1 MHPVTHRVST
11 LLLTL
16 TAGLSL
22 TATAAPPASAAS
34 VATWDKVA
42 QCESGGNWSI
52 NTGNGYYGGLQIN
65 LTNWQHYGGT
75 DYAARPDLAGK
86 KQQIL
91 IAEKILAD
99 QGAGAWSCAANTGL
113 STDTADP
120 YPEDTGPVAM
130 IGDTG
135 NPAAAVL
142 GDRRAQV
149 FLVQGNGGLATANE
163 SGGGWGSLSSFAEA
177 GTAKS
182 VSTAVDSKGRA
193 VVFALQSNGGV
204 ATRTESAAGSHSFGN
219 WSFVAEAGAAV
230 QATAVRFADGRLGLV
245 VVQSNGGVAVRA
257 ESTPGSGRWGAWTIL
272 TSDGVKSV
280 TAGVE
285 ADGRIHLFALQTNGG
300 VAETTETA
308 PGTAAWRGWS
318 GGFAPA
324 GALSTSLPAAQGS
337 SIAVAGLANGALSV
351 VIVQSN
357 GGVSTRYQTSPGG
370 PWSADWGSLAPAG
383 AAKSAALA
391 RHKDGRLSLVVV
403 QSNGGVTSLVEST
416 PNGPWNESWRSL
428 APAQAAVSVNTVL
441 LGDGRVDAL
450 VVQSNGGV
458 AGAAETSPGSGVY
471 TTDWEQV
478 APAGAV
484 STS

>member
-1 MHPVTHRVST
+1 MHPVTHRVSS
-11 LLLTL
+11 LLLTF

-22 TATAAPPASAAS
+22 TATATHPAAAAS

-42 QCESGGNWSI
+42 QCDSGGNWSI
-52 NTGNGYYGGLQIN
+52 NTGNGYYGGLQIS

-75 DYAARPDLAGK
+75 GYAARPDLADK
-86 KQQIL
+86 KEQIL

-99 QGAGAWSCAANTGL
+99 QGAGAWACAPGTGL
-113 STDTADP
+113 STDTTGP
-120 YPEDTGPVAM
+120 YPEDNGPVAM
-130 IGDTG
+130 AGDSG
-135 NPAAAVL
+135 NPASAVL
-142 GDRRAQV
+142 GDQRAEA
-149 FLVQGNGGLATANE
+149 FLVQSNGGVVVANE
-163 SGGGWGSLSSFAEA
+163 SGGGWGALSAFAEA

-182 VSTAVDSKGRA
+182 VSTVVDSKGRA
-193 VVFALQSNGGV
+193 VVFVLQSNGGI
-204 ATRTESAAGSHSFGN
+204 ATRTESSAGSHSFGD
-219 WSFVAEAGAAV
+219 WSFVADAGAAV

-245 VVQSNGGVAVRA
+245 AVQSNGGVAVRA
-257 ESTPGSGRWGAWTIL
+257 ETSPGSGRWGGWAIL
-272 TSDGVKSV
+272 TSEGVKNV

-300 VAETTETA
+300 IAETTETA
-308 PGTAAWRGWS
+308 PGAATWRGWS

-324 GALSTSLPAAQGS
+324 GALSTTTPAAQGS

-370 PWSADWGSLAPAG
+370 PWSEEWGSLAPAG
-383 AAKSAALA
+383 AARSVALA
-391 RHKDGRLSLVVV
+391 RHKDGRLSLVVA
-403 QSNGGVTSLVEST
+403 QSNGGVMSRVESSA
-416 PNGPWNESWRSL
+416 NGPWSETWRAL

-458 AGAAETSPGSGVY
+458 ASAAETGPGSGVY
-471 TTDWEQV
+471 ATDWEQV

-484 STS
+484 STN